1 MQLVVETEEMNE
13 SYERHDQPANINI
26 TLWPHQLT
34 MLARCIQYE
43 TQPVSLTD
51 YGKLVRHRH
60 ICPGDYFKTHIGII
74 GDKVGS
80 GKSYTVLALISS
92 SSGTLSSNTVKSYGD
107 NKLVLSFT
115 EKCNVISTNML
126 VIPHNLVSQWR
137 GYIARFSDTLMRDTI
152 FVYKSSHVDDLVGN
166 VNQIAEARLVV
177 VSAPYYNKLVHI
189 VSSVNF
195 KLSRVIFDEV
205 DNINLPNC
213 MCIDSNFYWFVTASY
228 INLLY
233 PKGYYRYDTNINKT
247 VWYAHGLRN
256 SGFVR
261 NIFLDL
267 YSTLSVD
274 FVQVLV
280 LKNNEAYIETS
291 ITLPPVQQHIVA
303 CTSPIEI
310 SILDGYT
317 DIEVIRSL
325 NARDIASA
333 MRHLKPSHLT
343 TEENIISL
351 QIAKYTQEIFNYGI
365 RIQAMF
371 QMTYDTEEQRE
382 ADIQKVTK
390 KKDDVES
397 KVDGIQNR
405 IRSSNTCCIC
415 YEPMVSKTVT
425 PCCSH
430 AFCFACL
437 NIWLSNNRSCPM
449 CKAALTSGDLL
460 VVDDRGSSLED
471 DDPEASIAAAG
482 REAARFDVDPAY
494 DKVRNLEMLLRS
506 KMTSSSKV
514 LIFSSYDMSFQC
526 ISNVL
531 KKVDMEFRCLKGNE
545 QHIRATV
552 KRYREQDL
560 NVLFINARNFGSGM
574 NLENTTDIILFHKMD
589 TEIEKQVIGR
599 AQRFGRTTPLRLW
612 YLLHENEMLVRQE
625 A

>member
-13 SYERHDQPANINI
+13 SFERHDQPADTNI

-34 MLARCIQYE
+34 MLARCIKYE
-43 TQPVSLTD
+43 TQPVPLTD
-51 YGKLVRHRH
+51 YSKLVRNRH
-60 ICPGDYFKTHIGII
+60 ICQGDYFKTHIGII

-80 GKSYTVLALISS
+80 GKSYTVLALINSNS
-92 SSGTLSSNTVKSYGD
+92 DTLSSNTVKSYGD
-107 NKLVLSFT
+107 NKIVLSFT

-137 GYIARFSDTLMRDTI
+137 GYIARFSDTLMRNTI
-152 FVYKSSHVDDLVGN
+152 FVYKSSHVDELVGN
-166 VNQIAEARLVV
+166 VNQIAEAKLLV

-274 FVQVLV
+274 FVQILV
-280 LKNNEAYIETS
+280 LKNNEQYIETS
-291 ITLPPVQQHIVA
+291 ITLPPIQQHIVA
-303 CTSPIEI
+303 CSSPIEI

-317 DIEVIRSL
+317 DNEVIRSL
-325 NARDIASA
+325 NARDVASA

-371 QMTYDTEEQRE
+371 QMTYDTEEMRE
-382 ADIQKVTK
+382 ADIKKVTTR
-390 KKDDVES
+390 KDDVQS
-397 KVDGIQNR
+397 KVEGIRDR
-405 IRSSNTCCIC
+405 IRDSNTCCIC

-430 AFCFACL
+430 AFCFTCL
-437 NIWLSNNRSCPM
+437 NIWLANKRNCPM
-449 CKAALTSGDLL
+449 CKAALTSNDLL
-460 VVDDRGSSLED
+460 VVDSAAEHSGGDVASLLEEGD
-471 DDPEASIAAAG
+471 
-482 REAARFDVDPAY
+482 FDVDLAY

-506 KMTSSSKV
+506 KMSATSKV

-526 ISNVL
+526 ITNVL
-531 KKVDMEFRCLKGNE
+531 KKVNMEFRCLKGNE

-560 NVLFINARNFGSGM
+560 NVLFINAKNFGSGM

-612 YLLHENEMLVRQE
+612 YLLHENEMTVRQE

>member
-1 MQLVVETEEMNE
+1 
-13 SYERHDQPANINI
+13 
-26 TLWPHQLT
+26 
-34 MLARCIQYE
+34 
-43 TQPVSLTD
+43 
-51 YGKLVRHRH
+51 
-60 ICPGDYFKTHIGII
+60 
-74 GDKVGS
+74 
-80 GKSYTVLALISS
+80 
-92 SSGTLSSNTVKSYGD
+92 
-107 NKLVLSFT
+107 
-115 EKCNVISTNML
+115 ML

-137 GYIARFSDTLMRDTI
+137 GYIAQFSDTLMSKTI

-166 VNQIAEARLVV
+166 VDLIAEARLVV
-177 VSAPYYNKLVHI
+177 VSAPYYNKVVHI

-228 INLLY
+228 MNLLY
-233 PKGYYRYDTNINKT
+233 PKGYYRYDANINKT

-280 LKNNEAYIETS
+280 LKNCEEYIETS
-291 ITLPPVQQHIVA
+291 ITLPPIQQHIVV

-317 DIEVIRSL
+317 DNEVIRSL

-333 MRHLKPSHLT
+333 MRHLKPSHMT

-351 QIAKYTQEIFNYGI
+351 QISKYTQEIFNYGI
-365 RIQAMF
+365 RINALF
-371 QMTYDTEEQRE
+371 QMTYDTEEMRE
-382 ADIQKVTK
+382 ADILKITRK
-390 KKDDVES
+390 KQDVES
-397 KVDGIQNR
+397 KVDGIRSR
-405 IRSSNTCCIC
+405 IKTSNTCCIC
-415 YEPMVSKTVT
+415 YEPMPSKTVT

-430 AFCFACL
+430 AFCFVCL
-437 NIWLSNNRSCPM
+437 GTWLTTSRSCPM
-449 CKAALTSGDLL
+449 CKAALCSKDLM
-460 VVDDRGSSLED
+460 VVDDREGGV
-471 DDPEASIAAAG
+471 EAG
-482 REAARFDVDPAY
+482 GDMEVDEELDVDPAY

-506 KMTSSSKV
+506 KMSATSKV
-514 LIFSSYDMSFQC
+514 LIFSSYDMSFHC

-531 KKVDMEFRCLKGNE
+531 KKAGMEFRCLKGNE
-545 QHIRATV
+545 QHIRAIV

-560 NVLFINARNFGSGM
+560 NVLFINAKNFGSGL

-599 AQRFGRTTPLRLW
+599 AQRFGRTAPLRLW
-612 YLLHENEMLVRQE
+612 YLLHENEMSARPDP
-625 A
+625 ATA

>member
-13 SYERHDQPANINI
+13 SYDRHDQPTDADI

-34 MLARCIQYE
+34 MIARCIKYE

-51 YGKLVRHRH
+51 YTNLARNRH
-60 ICPGDYFKTHIGII
+60 ICQGDYFKTHIGII
-74 GDKVGS
+74 GDRVGS
-80 GKSYTVLALISS
+80 GKSYTVLALVCA
-92 SSGTLSSNTVKSYGD
+92 TPAALPANTVKSYGD
-107 NKLVLSFT
+107 NKMILSFT
-115 EKCNVISTNML
+115 EKCHVIATNML

-137 GYIARFSDTLMRDTI
+137 GYIAQFSDTLMSKTI

-166 VNQIAEARLVV
+166 VDLIAEARLVV
-177 VSAPYYNKLVHI
+177 VSAPYYNKVVHI

-228 INLLY
+228 MNLLY
-233 PKGYYRYDTNINKT
+233 PKGYYRYDANINKT

-280 LKNNEAYIETS
+280 LKNCEEYIETS
-291 ITLPPVQQHIVA
+291 ITLPPIQQHIVV

-317 DIEVIRSL
+317 DNEVIRSL

-333 MRHLKPSHLT
+333 MRHLKPSHMT

-351 QIAKYTQEIFNYGI
+351 QISKYTQEIFNYGI
-365 RIQAMF
+365 RINALF
-371 QMTYDTEEQRE
+371 QMTYDTEEMRE
-382 ADIQKVTK
+382 ADILKITRK
-390 KKDDVES
+390 KQDVES
-397 KVDGIQNR
+397 KVDGIRSR
-405 IRSSNTCCIC
+405 IKTSNTCCIC
-415 YEPMVSKTVT
+415 YEPMPSKTVT

-430 AFCFACL
+430 AFCFVCL
-437 NIWLSNNRSCPM
+437 GTWLTTSRSCPM
-449 CKAALTSGDLL
+449 CKAALCSKDLM
-460 VVDDRGSSLED
+460 VVDDREGGV
-471 DDPEASIAAAG
+471 EAG
-482 REAARFDVDPAY
+482 GDMEVDEELDVDPAY

-506 KMTSSSKV
+506 KMSATSKV
-514 LIFSSYDMSFQC
+514 LIFSSYDMSFHC

-531 KKVDMEFRCLKGNE
+531 KKAGMEFRCLKGNE
-545 QHIRATV
+545 QHIRAIV

-560 NVLFINARNFGSGM
+560 NVLFINAKNFGSGL

-599 AQRFGRTTPLRLW
+599 AQRFGRTAPLRLW
-612 YLLHENEMLVRQE
+612 YLLHENEMSARPDP
-625 A
+625 ATA